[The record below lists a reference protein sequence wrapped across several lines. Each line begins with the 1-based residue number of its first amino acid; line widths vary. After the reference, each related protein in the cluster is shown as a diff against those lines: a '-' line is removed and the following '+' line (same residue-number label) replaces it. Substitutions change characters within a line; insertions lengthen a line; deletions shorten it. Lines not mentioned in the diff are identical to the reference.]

1 VEHRVDSKLAVRF
14 GLYEVNLLH
23 GVLSRQGVR
32 LKIQEQPFR
41 ILALL
46 LQRPGEI
53 VTREELQQSLWPEGT
68 HVNFD
73 GSLNAALKK
82 LRAAI
87 QDDAENPRFIET
99 VPRQGYRFLAP
110 VHSVNG
116 SANSIS
122 PSRNVSPESSE
133 ESFEFRMRLNPE
145 FSPERAAELYRERK
159 TAERPARWIDFS
171 LLSCAIAFGSWL
183 LFFIVYPVPRPSVQ
197 RMTRITNAGGIDE
210 WGGIVSDGTRIFFLE
225 HDGGHWNLMQTS
237 VEGGN
242 AEKMPAPFENTRLFT
257 LSPDHS
263 QFLIGQFT
271 RRDDEMPLW
280 LWPVQ
285 GGEPRR
291 MGEAIGHDPAWSPD
305 GSQIIYVR
313 GRSLYTIHP
322 DGTQLRELAH
332 GPGLPH
338 FPAWSPNGETIRFSM
353 DRREDGTQAVWEM
366 AADGSGLHPILAS
379 GRPPASQSAGEWT
392 ADGRYFLFSGCENYD
407 CNLWGIRE
415 AWKWFRRS
423 HHGPVQLTHGPD
435 SLHVAI
441 PTQTDSRVFAFSF
454 RSNRELQKIEPQSH
468 HAETLIPNANAEVA
482 SVSPDGHLALY
493 TDRADGSLWRSSN
506 DGAQRLRLTKPP
518 LVASAPHWSRDGKQ
532 ILFTGLRPGYMR
544 RIYFLSADGGALR
557 AVLPE
562 SREASDAD
570 WSPDGAQIVV
580 SMREQKT
587 QPKFGIYLFKSSTG
601 EWTLLPESRG
611 LVAPRWSPNGRYVAA
626 LDETN
631 HRLLLYDFQTQKW
644 SGVAEGGLLGAPY
657 WTSGSAAIYFQDQ
670 LDSQQAIYRVKIA
683 NGQVEKVCSCGE
695 ILRSSPSHCI
705 FSGAG
710 LDGSLYVMVE
720 RGLTDIYAL
729 DLDLP

>member
-1 VEHRVDSKLAVRF
+1 MQK
-14 GLYEVNLLH
+14 
-23 GVLSRQGVR
+23 
-32 LKIQEQPFR
+32 
-41 ILALL
+41 
-46 LQRPGEI
+46 PGEI
-53 VTREELQQSLWPEGT
+53 VTREELRQSLWPEGT

-82 LRAAI
+82 LRAAL

-99 VPRQGYRFLAP
+99 IPKQGYRFLAP
-110 VHSVNG
+110 VQSVNG
-116 SANSIS
+116 TAAASIS
-122 PSRNVSPESSE
+122 STTIVAPDTSE
-133 ESFEFRMRLNPE
+133 ESFEVRMRLEPE
-145 FSPERAAELYRERK
+145 FSPERAAELSKERK
-159 TAERPARWIDFS
+159 KAERAARWIDFT
-171 LLSCAIAFGSWL
+171 LLSCAILFGSWL
-183 LFFIVYPVPRPSVQ
+183 LFFIVYPVPRPSAQ

-225 HDGGHWNLMQTS
+225 HDGGRWNLMQTS

-242 AEKMPAPFENTRLFT
+242 AEKMPAPFENTRLFA

-263 QFLIGQFT
+263 QFLIGKFT

-285 GGEPRR
+285 GGEARR
-291 MGEAIGHDPAWSPD
+291 MGEAVGHDPAWSPD
-305 GSQIIYVR
+305 GTQIIFVR

-338 FPAWSPNGETIRFSM
+338 FPAWSPDGETIRFSM
-353 DRREDGTQAVWEM
+353 DKREDGTQAVWEM
-366 AADGSGLHPILAS
+366 AADGSSLHPILANGS
-379 GRPPASQSAGEWT
+379 APASQSAGEWT
-392 ADGRYFLFSGCENYD
+392 ADGRYFLFSGCEATD

-415 AWKWFRRS
+415 AWNWFRRS
-423 HHGPVQLTHGPD
+423 HHDPVQLTHGPD
-435 SLHVAI
+435 SLHVSI
-441 PTQTDSRVFAFSF
+441 PTQTGSRVFAFSF
-454 RSNRELQKIEPQSH
+454 RSNRELQKIEMQSH
-468 HAETLIPNANAEVA
+468 QAESLILNANAEVA
-482 SVSPDGHLALY
+482 SVSPDGHQALY
-493 TDRADGSLWRSSN
+493 TDRPDGSLWRSGI

-532 ILFTGLRPGYMR
+532 ILFTGVRPGYLR
-544 RIYFLSADGGALR
+544 QIYFLSADGGALR

-562 SREASDAD
+562 GREASDAD
-570 WSPDGAQIVV
+570 WSPDGSQIVV

-587 QPKFGIYLFKSSTG
+587 QPKFGIYLFKSSTN

-611 LVAPRWSPNGRYVAA
+611 LVAPRWSPDGRYIAA

-631 HRLLLYDFQTQKW
+631 HHLLLYDFLSEKW
-644 SGVAEGGLLGAPY
+644 NSIAEGGLLGAPF
-657 WTSGSAAIYFQDQ
+657 WTPDSATIYFQDQ
-670 LDSQQAIYRVKIA
+670 LDSEQAVYRVKIA
-683 NGQVEKVCSCGE
+683 GHQVEKVFSCGE

-705 FSGAG
+705 LSGLG
-710 LDGSLYVMVE
+710 RDGALYFMVE